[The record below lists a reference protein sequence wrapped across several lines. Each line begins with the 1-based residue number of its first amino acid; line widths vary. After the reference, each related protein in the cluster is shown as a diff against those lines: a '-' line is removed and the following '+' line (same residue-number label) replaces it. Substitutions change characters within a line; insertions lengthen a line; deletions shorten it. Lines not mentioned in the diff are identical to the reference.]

1 MIEITKVIDK
11 RDDSMFTR
19 AFSYLVKVTFT
30 DGSVNFRTGRCWHPD
45 NRYPGDW
52 AVRRHESGGVEITF
66 GGTTHRSR
74 PIVKVIDQK
83 DVDGLILS
91 LLECRGDD

>member
-19 AFSYLVKVTFT
+19 VFSYLVKATFT
-30 DGSVNFRTGRCWHPD
+30 GGSVNFRTGRLWRPD

-52 AVRRHESGGVEITF
+52 SVRRHESGGIEFTF
-66 GGTTHRSR
+66 NGVTHRSK
-74 PIVKVIDQK
+74 PIVKVIDKK